1 MYSESSNEQLAGA
14 SVYRVGGSLPVD
26 APTYVERQADREL
39 YDRLKAGDC
48 CYVFNSRQ
56 MGKSSLRVR
65 TIQKLER
72 DGVVCATLDPQ
83 TIGTQ
88 LDQSQWYAS
97 VISSLVESFGLEE
110 RFDLETW
117 WEARPLLSPVRCL
130 SDFISKVLLVEISQP
145 IVIFVEEI
153 DNLLNLQ
160 FRADD
165 FFMLIRAF
173 YENRTQEPNYNR
185 LSFAF
190 VGVTTPND
198 LIRGQNHSAF
208 NIGVAI
214 EMGGFLLS
222 EVQPLAI
229 GLEGKVSNPS
239 AVMGE
244 VLKWTGGQP
253 FLTQKLLSL
262 VIREVDDGH
271 GLVGEDVAG
280 WIAQIV
286 QVRIINNWEAQDVP
300 QHLKTLQDRVSRID
314 ERGRGELLGLYQQIL
329 GNSAQQVFRNPP
341 QPALGKG
348 GEEEGIKAD
357 DSYEQIQLRLTG
369 LAVRHDDR
377 LVVYNPIY
385 AAVFNQQW
393 LERTLADLRPAFY
406 AEAFRSWLLETDQ
419 GQNHGFLLR
428 GQALVEAEI
437 WATGKRLSDGDEQF
451 LRESRE
457 KQRQEMDLQLEA
469 ERLARE
475 TAEGA
480 NQILIEAEKTAKR
493 RVRIGSIILAATL
506 LAASVA
512 SAWAVKAAK
521 EVDEANNRIAK
532 TQQEAKELTD
542 KARNDAENNAKVKI
556 DKAEQQAR
564 ALTDKAKKD
573 AENDAKVKID
583 KAEQEVKDL
592 TDKADRD
599 LSEMEQRAGTVQL
612 EAKLKVQQAEL
623 KVHEQS
629 VKFIGINS
637 ELQKREIKL
646 SEFKN
651 NLQDIWKLSQSELYR
666 QQGKYDDAL
675 QNLNEVIKANP
686 RNNFALLSRGFTYGN
701 KGSFKEA
708 EADFRAALQIDEQDE
723 VAYRNLGYVL
733 QKQNKLD
740 EAISAYRKV
749 IDINPIYI
757 DAYNDLGSVFVSQ
770 NKLDEAISAYRQAI
784 DIDPKYTNAYY
795 NLGIVLGKQNKFE
808 EEISAYRQ
816 AIAIDPKYTDAYYNL
831 GVVLGKQNKF
841 EEAISAYRQAIAIDP
856 KYAPAYYNLG
866 VVLGKQNKFEE
877 AISAYRQA
885 IAIDPK
891 YSRAYH
897 NLGSILDDQNK
908 LDEAI
913 AAYRKAIAIDPKYT
927 ATYNNMGVTLN
938 KQNKLDEAIAAYRQA
953 ISIDPKYALAY
964 SNLCR
969 AGSIAGQARETLSD
983 CEQAVELASPN
994 NKDFYRDYRGLARAI
1009 TGNIQGAIEDF
1020 QAYLKVQNASS
1031 NRYKIR
1037 QRWVEELRAGKSP
1050 SEIFTKEVLEQLRTE

>member
-65 TIQKLER
+65 TIQRLER

-97 VISSLVESFGLEE
+97 VISSLVESFGLED

-153 DNLLNLQ
+153 DNLLNLE

-190 VGVTTPND
+190 VGVTTPSD

-229 GLEGKVSNPS
+229 GLEGKVSDPS
-239 AVMGE
+239 VVMDE

-300 QHLKTLQDRVSRID
+300 QHLKTLQDRVLRID
-314 ERGRGELLGLYQQIL
+314 EKGRGQLLGLYQQIL
-329 GNSAQQVFRNPP
+329 GNSAQQVFSDPP
-341 QPALGKG
+341 QPPLKKG

-393 LERTLADLRPAFY
+393 VERTLMDLRPAFY
-406 AEAFRSWLLETDQ
+406 AEAFRAWLLEADQ
-419 GQNHGFLLR
+419 AHNQDFLLR

-457 KQRQEMDLQLEA
+457 MQRREMDLQLES

-475 TAEGA
+475 TAEES
-480 NQILIEAEKTAKR
+480 NQILIEAEQTAKQ
-493 RVRIGSIILAATL
+493 RVRIGSIILAVTL
-506 LAASVA
+506 LAASFA
-512 SAWAVKAAK
+512 SVLAVKAAK
-521 EVDEANNRIAK
+521 EVDEANNKITK

-542 KARNDAENNAKVKI
+542 KARNDAENDSRIKI
-556 DKAEQQAR
+556 GKAEKQAKE
-564 ALTDKAKKD
+564 LTDKAKKD

-583 KAEQEVKDL
+583 KVEKEVKNLTDQAEQ
-592 TDKADRD
+592 D
-599 LSEMEQRAGTVQL
+599 LSEMEKRAAIVQR
-612 EAKLKVQQAEL
+612 EADLKVQQAEL
-623 KVHEQS
+623 KVQEQS

-637 ELQKREIKL
+637 ELQKQEIKL
-646 SEFKN
+646 SELTDNVKGFFRFDPTGYIAKN
-651 NLQDIWKLSQSELYR
+651 DQLSFYNDELKLNSRNHRALKGRATFFYN
-666 QQGKYDDAL
+666 QGKY
-675 QNLNEVIKANP
+675 
-686 RNNFALLSRGFTYGN
+686 T
-701 KGSFKEA
+701 EA
-708 EADFRAALQIDEQDE
+708 ETDFRALAEFQIQNPEYYHNWAVVLKALGKSDEALIAFRKAIDIEPKMFPSYLEIGDIF
-723 VAYRNLGYVL
+723 RS
-733 QKQNKLD
+733 QKKLD
-740 EAISAYRKV
+740 EAISMYHKA
-749 IDINPIYI
+749 I
-757 DAYNDLGSVFVSQ
+757 DAYPKYAHAYNNLGLALQ
-770 NKLDEAISAYRQAI
+770 DQKKLDEAI
-784 DIDPKYTNAYY
+784 
-795 NLGIVLGKQNKFE
+795 E
-808 EEISAYRQ
+808 
-816 AIAIDPKYTDAYYNL
+816 
-831 GVVLGKQNKF
+831 
-841 EEAISAYRQAIAIDP
+841 
-856 KYAPAYYNLG
+856 
-866 VVLGKQNKFEE
+866 
-877 AISAYRQA
+877 
-885 IAIDPK
+885 
-891 YSRAYH
+891 
-897 NLGSILDDQNK
+897 
-908 LDEAI
+908 
-913 AAYRKAIAIDPKYT
+913 AYRKAISFSPKYST
-927 ATYNNMGVTLN
+927 AYVNLGAALY
-938 KQNKLDEAIAAYRQA
+938 KQNKPDEAFLAYQQA
-953 ISIDPKYALAY
+953 ITFAPNAY
-964 SNLCR
+964 TYNQICWN
-969 AGSIAGQARETLSD
+969 GSLAGQAREVLSA
-983 CEQAVELASPN
+983 CEKAVELASSVDKPTYQ
-994 NKDFYRDYRGLARAI
+994 DSRGLARAI
-1009 TGNIQGAIEDF
+1009 TGNIEGAIEDF
-1020 QAYLKVQNASS
+1020 QPYMKSLETRKDTSGKAS
-1031 NRYKIR
+1031 YAKR
-1037 QRWVEELRAGKSP
+1037 QRWVEELRAGKPP
-1050 SEIFTKEVLEQLRTE
+1050 SEIFTKEVLEQLRN